1 MGEFSKKLL
10 KRVAGAIGALVLA
23 AAQVNAASLPL
34 PGQSGAPIQPPFDP
48 SNLGSYIYQI
58 MQAVNQYASGYQPH
72 NFLYNGAFI
81 VNQAGTGA
89 TTGGTT
95 SGPAITAQVSDR
107 WMVDTNVT
115 SGAGRGQVVTSVA
128 GTTLAPGFANAVSLY
143 RNSGA
148 LTQPVCLEQEIK
160 SAEFTQLQG
169 RPVILSAWLAN
180 NAVVPAGNA
189 ATFYLWTGTGT
200 DEGLGSL
207 RAAVGMT
214 ASPAL
219 TPALTGLA
227 TAGSYTTPA
236 LTTTATRYS
245 SGLISVPT
253 NATEGVFAICWTPGA
268 ETAGTTNGIVVQG
281 AQLEE
286 ADPSQTAAG
295 RFERV
300 SYAAEL
306 ARDQHFFMQYQD
318 NLAATFQLPMTCTEI
333 TSGTTA
339 ACILTLPQPQDL
351 AAPVAAVATAT
362 SFGMTK
368 VADGTAEACTTLAVV
383 ASSNTPQQIGLTC
396 AVSETA
402 AVGTMHIGLYA
413 NTGVANTIKVNSAF

>member
-1 MGEFSKKLL
+1 MRDFLKKLA
-10 KRVAGAIGALVLA
+10 VAAVGVALTSQA
-23 AAQVNAASLPL
+23 MAASIPVW
-34 PGQSGAPIQPPFDP
+34 PMAGAPIAPPLDP
-48 SNLGSYIYQI
+48 SNLFSYLNTV
-58 MQAVNQYASGYQPH
+58 MGAVNQFASGYQPH
-72 NFLYNGAFI
+72 NYLYNGAFL
-81 VNQAGTGA
+81 VNQRGTGIA
-89 TTGGTT
+89 TGGTT
-95 SGPAITAQVSDR
+95 SGPTVTANASDR
-107 WMVDTNVT
+107 WAIESNVT
-115 SGAGRGQVVTSVA
+115 SATPRGQVVTSVT
-128 GTTLAPGFANAVSLY
+128 GTTLAPAFANALSLY

-148 LTQPVCLEQEIK
+148 LTQPVCAEQFIK

-189 ATFYLWTGTGT
+189 ATFYLFTGTGT

-219 TPALTGLA
+219 TPALAGIA

-236 LTTTATRYS
+236 LTLVSTRYS
-245 SGLISVPT
+245 SPQIAVPAT
-253 NATEGVFAICWTPGA
+253 ATEGIFAICWTPGA
-268 ETAGTTNGIVVQG
+268 ETAGTNNGIVIQG

-286 ADPSQTAAG
+286 ADPNQTTAG

-300 SYAAEL
+300 TYAQEL
-306 ARDQHFFMQYQD
+306 ARDQHFYAQWAD
-318 NLAATFQLPMTCTEI
+318 NLAATFTVPYTCTET

-339 ACILTLPQPQDL
+339 TCLLMLPQPQDL

-383 ASSNTPQQIGLTC
+383 ASTSTPQTVKLTC
-396 AVSETA
+396 AASETA

-413 NTGVANTIKVNSAF
+413 NTGAGNTLTVNSDF